1 MIEKKEIQNIRYPGT
16 RLTAFSTPHI
26 TLCPIKKD
34 TPFPVIDI
42 SFVHGIQYLLPLS
55 ALTTNDIS
63 GSFSDGVWETHFFV
77 YLVSSFPE
85 FDGDGVA

>member
-1 MIEKKEIQNIRYPGT
+1 MIEKKMKPNIRYPGT

-34 TPFPVIDI
+34 TPFP
-42 SFVHGIQYLLPLS
+42 